1 MRARA
6 DISKSLTFPDN
17 KSRRGDSWLESYQD
31 LLGQWIGQGGGE
43 TEADQVMQP
52 PDHNSEW
59 STLIGRECRDR
70 ALIGR
75 EFYIELKYFHDV
87 ATPALLCHKEG
98 AQSIQSPSYG
108 VIHVTH

>member
-1 MRARA
+1 M
-6 DISKSLTFPDN
+6 
-17 KSRRGDSWLESYQD
+17 
-31 LLGQWIGQGGGE
+31 LGQWIGQGGGE

-75 EFYIELKYFHDV
+75 EFYIELKYFHGV
-87 ATPALLCHKEG
+87 ATPVLLCHKEPAKVAHALKGSIIG
-98 AQSIQSPSYG
+98 AHYSIRELA
-108 VIHVTH
+108 